1 MTDKDSPNQP
11 IPEPRT
17 ITLPRKDF
25 QPSKSDMEREYD
37 MPGLSLDEIRSNIF
51 SAFQHPVR
59 GFRMRSNVTFR
70 YNPLNLT

>member
-1 MTDKDSPNQP
+1 MQSEEGRDMTDKDSPNQP

-37 MPGLSLDEIRSNIF
+37 MPGLSLDEIRSTFFRPFNI
-51 SAFQHPVR
+51 
-59 GFRMRSNVTFR
+59 R
-70 YNPLNLT
+70 YEDSE